1 MSNSLLLPG
10 LACVFNAWMSEEAV
24 RDWSVIDPWLVRLV
38 FNILGQQIGLE
49 QLRAD
54 DGMESMLLIGV
65 ILCRWTLEYFFSKTN
80 GWEMASASNRSGSIN
95 NRLHFLSWWNSEK
108 VIWTMRWTLITYK
121 CITIYVKLISM
132 QVSEAFYRDYSPKE
146 RISPT

>member
-65 ILCRWTLEYFFSKTN
+65 ILCCWTLKYFF
-80 GWEMASASNRSGSIN
+80 
-95 NRLHFLSWWNSEK
+95 
-108 VIWTMRWTLITYK
+108 
-121 CITIYVKLISM
+121 
-132 QVSEAFYRDYSPKE
+132 
-146 RISPT
+146 